1 MADVRVTEPHS
12 FSAAEAKAKIG
23 AFEEMLAKYRVK
35 VDWAGNSAKL
45 KGIGVSGDINVTDRD
60 CTVLVSLGRM
70 AKMAGI
76 DPVKLE
82 GSIRKRLK
90 AAFSPE

>member
-1 MADVRVTEPHS
+1 MADVRVTEPHN
-12 FSAAEAKAKIG
+12 FSAAEAKSKIG

-35 VDWAGNSAKL
+35 VDWSGNRAKL
-45 KGIGVSGDINVTDRD
+45 KGMGVSGDINVTDSD
-60 CTVLVSLGRM
+60 CTVLVKLGRM

-76 DPVKLE
+76 DPTRLE

-90 AAFSPE
+90 AAFNPE